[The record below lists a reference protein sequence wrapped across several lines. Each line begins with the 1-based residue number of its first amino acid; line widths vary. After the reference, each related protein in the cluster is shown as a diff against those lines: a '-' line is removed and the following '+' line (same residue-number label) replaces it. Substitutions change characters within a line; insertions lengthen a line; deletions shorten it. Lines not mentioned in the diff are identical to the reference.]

1 MSGACANSCL
11 LGRPRSTSPG
21 SGGCGPGRR
30 APGSTSA
37 RPRSAGSHGPGLAS
51 RASPSPPARPPGRV
65 SAPRTPGPQPAP
77 RAWAGAAPR
86 RPGPARSPAG
96 RSPWRPPGAAAT
108 RRATLGAR
116 GSRGRYYLRAPRRLL
131 RLLRGTRGFMSS
143 GHGGVLPGP
152 PPPPALPSFLP
163 PRLSGSSLLPQ
174 VHGVA
179 PRYLIILRLL
189 SPAPAELLRL
199 GHRFPVGHGAGSAA
213 SERTRRI
220 GSLSATIRGEREE
233 SRARGGQ
240 GRDVGRRL
248 QVCER
253 AECDCVGS
261 PGATS
266 PTGALPTVRRAAAR
280 APFKGVGGAG
290 RGGVGPTAAAGF
302 HARILSP

>member
-1 MSGACANSCL
+1 M
-11 LGRPRSTSPG
+11 
-21 SGGCGPGRR
+21 
-30 APGSTSA
+30 
-37 RPRSAGSHGPGLAS
+37 
-51 RASPSPPARPPGRV
+51 
-65 SAPRTPGPQPAP
+65 
-77 RAWAGAAPR
+77 
-86 RPGPARSPAG
+86 
-96 RSPWRPPGAAAT
+96 
-108 RRATLGAR
+108 
-116 GSRGRYYLRAPRRLL
+116 
-131 RLLRGTRGFMSS
+131 
-143 GHGGVLPGP
+143 PGP
-152 PPPPALPSFLP
+152 PPPLALPSFLP
-163 PRLSGSSLLPQ
+163 PGLSGSSLLPQ

-290 RGGVGPTAAAGF
+290 RGGAASGQLRPRVSTRAYSRLNACTPLP
-302 HARILSP
+302 ARAEFSFQGTPPLTVLTRLSPEPSLVLQWNPSARAGPERTRGGGSRSAKGSRGC